1 MKWEYSSADGYLVD
15 ELSKE
20 TGLSKLITRILINR
34 GITTKSAVED
44 FFSNSPVLYD
54 PFLMKD
60 MDKAV
65 ERIQRALDEDERIAV
80 FGDYDADG
88 ITATALV
95 YTFLKSLGADIIY
108 TLPERDDSGYGLNAD
123 TVTLYKEK
131 NIDLVITVDTGITA
145 FEETDMFNENG
156 IDVVITDHHMPR
168 EYIPKAYAVVDP
180 HREDC
185 SYPYKNLAGVGV
197 AYKLICALADNR
209 KTKELLAVYSD
220 MIALGSVADL
230 VPVTDENRYL
240 IKEGLNKINNNPNEG
255 IKALIETTGY
265 SGKEITV
272 SGISFGLAPRV
283 NAAGRVSSPL
293 RALDLLLS
301 TDAISALNF
310 ADILCRDNEHRRELE
325 AEIFKNAVYEI
336 ENDSNI
342 SDRDILVVSGENWH
356 QGVIGIVAAKIV
368 EKYGKPVILLT
379 NDGTVA
385 QGSGRSVNGFNILEA
400 ISSCADILHKF
411 GGHEFAAGVQLDAEA
426 VDDFRERINEYTAV
440 ASNSVTEAV
449 LKIDSGVVLRD
460 VNLLLAHS
468 ISLLEPFGVG
478 NEQPV
483 LAMTNVIISSIL
495 SVGKGKHLKVNVTDG
510 NGFISV
516 MFFSTTLDKFPYS
529 EGDRIDIAFTL
540 STNVWN
546 GRETV
551 SVSAM
556 DSRPSSSYLK
566 ADSSLSLY
574 GNESIP
580 KDMLPCMQD
589 FRDVYSYIEYKRIKC
604 FDLYILSDAINIKTN
619 RMTALK
625 LRIII
630 DVFTEMGIMSSYFKG
645 TKVEIKVNPL
655 KTKVRL
661 EEAPTSVKYS
671 LFDQ

>member
-1 MKWEYSSADGYLVD
+1 MKWEYSSVDGYLID

-34 GITTKSAVED
+34 GIASKNSVEE
-44 FFSNSPVLYD
+44 FFSNSSVLYD

-65 ERIQRALDEDERIAV
+65 ERIMRALDENEKLAV

-95 YTFLKSLGADIIY
+95 YTFLQSLGADIIY

-123 TVTLYKEK
+123 TVALYKEK
-131 NIDLVITVDTGITA
+131 GINLVITVDTGITA
-145 FEETDMFNENG
+145 FEETDMFNEIG

-168 EYIPKAYAVVDP
+168 ENIPNAYAVVDP

-185 SYPYKNLAGVGV
+185 KYPYKNLAGVGV
-197 AYKLICALADNR
+197 AFKLICALADNR
-209 KTKELLAVYSD
+209 KSKELLAVYSD

-240 IKEGLNKINNNPNEG
+240 IREGLKKINNNPNDG

-272 SGISFGLAPRV
+272 SGISFGLAPRI

-301 TDAISALNF
+301 TDTVTALNF
-310 ADILCRDNEHRRELE
+310 ADILCRDNEQRRELE

-336 ENDSNI
+336 ENDCNV

-411 GGHEFAAGVQLDAEA
+411 GGHEYAAGVQLDAEA
-426 VDDFRERINEYTAV
+426 VDEFRERINEYTV
-440 ASNSVTEAV
+440 NSNSNVTEAV
-449 LKIDSGVVLRD
+449 LKIDSGVVLKD
-460 VNLLLAHS
+460 INLLLAHS

-483 LAMTNVIISSIL
+483 FALNNVIISSVVP
-495 SVGKGKHLKVNVTDG
+495 VGKGKHLKINVTDG
-510 NGFISV
+510 NGYMPV

-546 GRETV
+546 GRENV
-551 SVSAM
+551 SVSAI

-566 ADSSLSLY
+566 ADNSLSLY
-574 GNESIP
+574 GTHDIP
-580 KDMLPCMQD
+580 KDKLPCMQD
-589 FRDVYSYIEYKRIKC
+589 FRDVYSYIEYKRISC
-604 FDLYILSDAINIKTN
+604 FDLYILSDVINRKTG

-625 LRIII
+625 MKIII
-630 DVFTEMGIMSSYFKG
+630 DVFTELGIMSSYFKG
-645 TKVEIKVNPL
+645 TKAEIKINSL
-655 KTKVRL
+655 KTKVKL
-661 EEAPTSVKYS
+661 EEAPTSIKYR
-671 LFDQ
+671 LFN